1 MDRSFALDGIPF
13 VWDLAKAATNLTK
26 HGVDFETA
34 CEAFLD
40 PFVQIREASDEQPE
54 HRQAIVGLT
63 TAWKLLFVVFVEH
76 DDILRIISARPA
88 TAVERK
94 LYENQ

>member
-1 MDRSFALDGIPF
+1 MDCSFVLDGIHF
-13 VWDLAKAATNLTK
+13 VWDPTKAATNLTK
-26 HGVDFETA
+26 HGVAFETA

-40 PFVQIREASDEQPE
+40 PFVRIQDASTEQPE

-63 TAWKLLFVVFVEH
+63 TAWKLLFVVFADRENS
-76 DDILRIISARPA
+76 LRIISARSA

-94 LYENQ
+94 LYEDQ